1 MKIKYLFLIIL
12 LAGCDNRSYV
22 EKFAD
27 EHGIR
32 LDENG
37 HVITEENID
46 ESLFK
51 SVKEIEYFYKTN
63 PNTSYSICDFNKFEG
78 QKDLYKNL
86 RQGEFEKT
94 ADFQERV
101 AKMKDEYDSKWTGI
115 IRHKYSS
122 DGLRRHENDIKYNP
136 DTEITTINIDPGF
149 RASSVWYKSND
160 YVIEHGGCG
169 SSSNGYYGF
178 GEWILA
184 FDVDL
189 SRLGLSNYKTK
200 HSYNNYSVLEL
211 AVEKNYTVED
221 VKKLKYE
228 EVYKNIYGTSIYNE
242 FITYLGFENISNTNK
257 ENYCR
262 ESSIYEENKTGRS
275 KQCFRTIE
283 TNADI
288 AYFFVF
294 STKLNE
300 FIHTYMS
307 KNYADEGLLNDINFA
322 RFLFNKNPISQE
334 EYTELDLIQMY
345 IELWDDGYRASYH
358 NDRDPYYKNP

>member
-1 MKIKYLFLIIL
+1 MKMKYLFLIIL
-12 LAGCDNRSYV
+12 LAGCDSR
-22 EKFAD
+22 D
-27 EHGIR
+27 EYLKKLDDERR
-32 LDENG
+32 LSMSED
-37 HVITEENID
+37 NIY
-46 ESLFK
+46 EPQLK
-51 SVKEIEYFYKTN
+51 TVNEIEYFYKTN

-115 IRHKYSS
+115 IRHKYLSGS
-122 DGLRRHENDIKYNP
+122 LRNREDDIKYNP
-136 DTEITTINIDPGF
+136 DSEITTININPRYG
-149 RASSVWYKSND
+149 ASRDWYKSND
-160 YVIEHGGCG
+160 YVIEHGDCG

-189 SRLGLSNYKTK
+189 SRLGLSNYRKK
-200 HSYNNYSVLEL
+200 LSYDNHSVLEL
-211 AVEKNYTVED
+211 SVEKKYTVED

-228 EVYKNIYGTSIYNE
+228 EIYNRYGTSYYNE
-242 FITYLGFENISNTNK
+242 FITYLGFENISNINK
-257 ENYCR
+257 ETYCR
-262 ESSIYEENKTGRS
+262 ASSTYEKNKTGRS
-275 KQCFRTIE
+275 KQCFRAIE

-307 KNYADEGLLNDINFA
+307 KNYADKGLLNDINFA
-322 RFLFNKNPISQE
+322 RFLLNKNPLSQE
-334 EYTELDLIQMY
+334 EYSEQDLIRMY
-345 IELWDDGYRASYH
+345 IEVWDDGYRTSYH
-358 NDRDPYYKNP
+358 DDRDPYYKNP